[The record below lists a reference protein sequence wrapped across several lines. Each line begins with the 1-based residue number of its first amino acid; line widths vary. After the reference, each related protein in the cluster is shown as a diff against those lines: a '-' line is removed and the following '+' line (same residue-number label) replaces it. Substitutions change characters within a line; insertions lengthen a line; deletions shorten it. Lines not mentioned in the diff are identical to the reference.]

1 MHSDGSPDIRRV
13 QEDLAVM
20 REALGTEA
28 PFGRPVLRA
37 WLGVAGVSTLGVIAA
52 WTASAI
58 AVVAAVVLGLTLIA
72 TVMWWMV
79 RARAVRGTAT
89 ATWREV
95 RMVAVAKLTGGFVMA
110 VILSW
115 FWHLGLQASYVIAF
129 AALCTGLATLVYA
142 TTRPWRRVAFGLA
155 MPLLVFGAAVPVLH
169 GDRIPLAAAAA
180 GVAAGLGC
188 AGILYAEIR
197 LRTAARW

>member
-1 MHSDGSPDIRRV
+1 MHPDVSPDILRV
-13 QEDLAVM
+13 REDLAAM
-20 REALGTEA
+20 REVLGTEA

-37 WLGVAGVSTLGVIAA
+37 WLGVAGVSALAMVAA
-52 WTASAI
+52 WTASMI
-58 AVVAAVVLGLTLIA
+58 AVGAAVVLSLTLIA

-79 RARAVRGTAT
+79 RARAVRGTAPV
-89 ATWREV
+89 TWREI
-95 RMVAVAKLTGGFVMA
+95 RMVAVAKLTGGLVLA

-115 FWHLGLQASYVIAF
+115 FWHLGMQASYVIAF

-142 TTRPWRRVAFGLA
+142 ITRPWRRVAFGLA
-155 MPLLVFGAAVPVLH
+155 LPLLVFGAAVPVLP

-180 GVAAGLGC
+180 GVVAGLGC

-197 LRTAARW
+197 SRMVARW